1 MCPDFRFRGQELH
14 FENLEPCCG
23 GAATALEQTV
33 TCFEGGVGCP
43 LKLAVCGALWR
54 GQSRGAMRLVQAGGC
69 GASAM
74 RGEL

>member
-14 FENLEPCCG
+14 FEYMKPCCG
-23 GAATALEQTV
+23 GAATALEKNV
-33 TCFEGGVGCP
+33 PCFEGGGQP
-43 LKLAVCGALWR
+43 LSAVCGALWR
-54 GQSRGAMRLVQAGGC
+54 RQNRGAMRLVQAGGC